1 MSLGTLFELLPIFK
15 FNIFDWGW
23 SWFCTHFVKSFETSI
38 CNTDKEVLEFKLLIW
53 MWTDRAVGVTKLCMD
68 YDVGQTPKECT
79 SKMLDIDW
87 RTSTATEWEQVY
99 TQLTSS
105 KNSCLIYS
113 FKLLLKRSW
122 NESTMFQQH
131 WLLNKPFFISISELI
146 YHSKSSRTSGMT
158 IRWIVQLYNT
168 VHLDVHNPESQ
179 FSKGCWY

>member
-1 MSLGTLFELLPIFK
+1 
-15 FNIFDWGW
+15 
-23 SWFCTHFVKSFETSI
+23 
-38 CNTDKEVLEFKLLIW
+38 
-53 MWTDRAVGVTKLCMD
+53 MD

-105 KNSCLIYS
+105 KHSCLIYS

-131 WLLNKPFFISISELI
+131 WLLLNKNFFFNQRVDTSFKIFLNQWISEMTIQPQRRNTHSLNCTIIQYSTFRCSQPWKSISEKAAGI
-146 YHSKSSRTSGMT
+146 VDYVNHSWMVSFLWVWFYFNKVFT
-158 IRWIVQLYNT
+158 
-168 VHLDVHNPESQ
+168 
-179 FSKGCWY
+179 